1 VAATVVGTAG
11 DPQGMP
17 AQIATLEAAGA
28 WVLPSN
34 AQAARAAASIAGG
47 EAVLDSLLG
56 GAGGGR

>member
-17 AQIATLEAAGA
+17 TQIATLESAGA
-28 WVLPSN
+28 WVLPTN

-56 GAGGGR
+56 GGGGRR